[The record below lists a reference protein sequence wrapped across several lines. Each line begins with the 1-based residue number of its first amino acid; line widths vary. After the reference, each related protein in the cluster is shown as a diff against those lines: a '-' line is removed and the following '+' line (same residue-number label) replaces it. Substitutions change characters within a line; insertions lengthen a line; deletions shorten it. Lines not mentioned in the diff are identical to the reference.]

1 MARAG
6 QSWPELAR
14 VGQSWPELA
23 RVGRSWPAL
32 ARVGQSWPEL
42 ARVGQSLSELAR
54 VGQSWPVYLEMLGHT
69 RKRGVLP
76 VCFDALL
83 ITIRCTLVYPCVP
96 LCTTRK
102 SSKIVD
108 NTPQSG
114 RKHSEILG
122 NTRKNSEILGNTR
135 KYPEIL
141 ENTWKQGVLPVCF
154 AAPLCTPV
162 YPCVPPGNTRK

>member
-1 MARAG
+1 M
-6 QSWPELAR
+6 AR
-14 VGQSWPELA
+14 VGQSWPK
-23 RVGRSWPAL
+23 
-32 ARVGQSWPEL
+32 L

-76 VCFDALL
+76 VRFDALL
-83 ITIRCTLVYPCVP
+83 ITIRCTPVYPCSP

-114 RKHSEILG
+114 RKYSEILG
-122 NTRKNSEILGNTR
+122 NIRKYSEKLGYTR

-141 ENTWKQGVLPVCF
+141 EHTWKQGVLPVCF